1 MSPEGDRASSGVR
14 TGAQGTRAPSRGE
27 PEPEPEPPPSGVA
40 STVSGGLIVEVVR
53 LGGDWSA
60 IEPVER
66 LVAGVAAALEAE
78 VDLGEAVVTATLAL
92 SSDPHVRDLNRTH
105 RGQDKPTNV
114 LSFPAPA
121 IERAAG
127 EPDFLGD
134 VVVGV
139 ETLKREA
146 ADEGKTLADHF
157 QHLVLHGLLHL
168 AGYDHENEDDAREME
183 AVEVAALARL
193 AIADPYQQQPP
204 TEEQTPGNG

>member
-1 MSPEGDRASSGVR
+1 MSPEGDRASDGVR
-14 TGAQGTRAPSRGE
+14 TGAQGTRTPSRGE
-27 PEPEPEPPPSGVA
+27 PEPEPEPPPSGTA
-40 STVSGGLIVEVVR
+40 STPTGGLVVDVVR

-66 LVAGVAAALEAE
+66 LVARVAVALEAE

-92 SSDPHVRDLNRTH
+92 SSDAHVRELNRTH
-105 RGQDKPTNV
+105 RGQDKATNV

-121 IERAAG
+121 IERGAG

-134 VVVGV
+134 VVVSV
-139 ETLKREA
+139 ETLAREA

-168 AGYDHENEDDAREME
+168 AGYDHENDDDAREME
-183 AVEVAALARL
+183 AVEVVALARL
-193 AIADPYQQQPP
+193 SIADPYQQQPP